1 MITLLGMIFYG
12 FGVVEGK
19 MITEKKISEF
29 QRKINRLKSLAVISI
44 QSEDGDIIDCIDI
57 YKQPAFDHPALKN
70 HTIQMAP
77 SYDPKMDSATET
89 TTRTNTLNKRNNE
102 DSSVTV
108 TSQLWQKSG
117 SCPKGTIPIR
127 RVQEKEL
134 LKTDSTEEYGR
145 KKATFCLLLRR
156 LTKEPQTSAQIALY
170 TSLVSLLAFHGLYE
184 PFMAI
189 LLTEGFS
196 YSGVKGDIR
205 AWNPFVESDDEY
217 STSQISLKSGPYYD
231 FESLESGWA
240 VNPSVYGDKQTRL
253 FVYWTA
259 DASKTTGCFD
269 LTCPGFVQTSSEVA
283 LGAAIYPLS
292 VPYGLPYQI
301 TLYIFKD
308 PATNNWWVQYGEKIN
323 LGYWPPNLFTLLFHG
338 NAEGAEWGGEVYS
351 LKLGHPNHTRTEMG
365 NGQFPDGMFG
375 NSGTVKRLRIREN
388 SLILKFPEWV
398 FTYSDDYD
406 CYRTLYVEDYIEDPE
421 FYYGGPGRSPVNSAL
436 YGDSD
441 LTFQIPDCCFDLTCT
456 GLVQTSSEIALSA
469 AIEPISTFQSQYCIN
484 VRMFLDVTTGI
495 GWLYGNNKPSGY
507 WPGNLFSYLTYGAI
521 SVEWG

>member
-1 MITLLGMIFYG
+1 MVKGYCSHWLALKGMITLLGMIFYG

-29 QRKINRLKSLAVISI
+29 QRKINRLKSIAVISI

-77 SYDPKMDSATET
+77 SYDPTMDSATET

-145 KKATFCLLLRR
+145 KKPTFCLLLR
-156 LTKEPQTSAQIALY
+156 ALNKGTPNFSSNRSHLIMCY
-170 TSLVSLLAFHGLYE
+170 VNQV
-184 PFMAI
+184 AI

-323 LGYWPPNLFTLLFHG
+323 LGYWPPHLFTLLFHG

-421 FYYGGPGRSPVNSAL
+421 FYYGGPGRSPVC
-436 YGDSD
+436 
-441 LTFQIPDCCFDLTCT
+441 P
-456 GLVQTSSEIALSA
+456 
-469 AIEPISTFQSQYCIN
+469 
-484 VRMFLDVTTGI
+484 
-495 GWLYGNNKPSGY
+495 
-507 WPGNLFSYLTYGAI
+507 
-521 SVEWG
+521 